1 MSVLLIF
8 SFKYFPTCI
17 SIFNLTEDAWIQQKV
32 NFKTLQNNLFYF
44 LFCIFLH
51 WPFNCSIHLF
61 NFICSRGKQFSLAIS
76 FLLLNLSEWRIF
88 QFKTFKQ
95 NQKLI
100 AKFLKIFSIISKPF
114 NFSVKS
120 LFTIFQ
126 LLYTFIKSPKIPAEE
141 ILFHSI
147 HFKVSKNFVDLS
159 NIIFQFTTFS
169 TRKFL

>member
-1 MSVLLIF
+1 MNCWKHLFIYFYVLTR
-8 SFKYFPTCI
+8 YQRRVI
-17 SIFNLTEDAWIQQKV
+17 SGGIGLQK
-32 NFKTLQNNLFYF
+32 
-44 LFCIFLH
+44 
-51 WPFNCSIHLF
+51 CSIHLF

-100 AKFLKIFSIISKPF
+100 VEFLKIFSIISKPL

>member
-88 QFKTFKQ
+88 HFKHFKNMLQFNILFCKVVQKVLSPVNYTLEISKKVKRKQSFCQLQFQDFKTT
-95 NQKLI
+95 
-100 AKFLKIFSIISKPF
+100 P
-114 NFSVKS
+114 
-120 LFTIFQ
+120 
-126 LLYTFIKSPKIPAEE
+126 
-141 ILFHSI
+141 
-147 HFKVSKNFVDLS
+147 
-159 NIIFQFTTFS
+159 TTN
-169 TRKFL
+169 